1 MLTGNNNARA
11 DFLRLQA
18 VIHLQL
24 GHIRLAQGVARQ
36 SRNAAHGIVSSL
48 RLAARAPAWR
58 CAKPRLREFDPGRAQ
73 NKLLDAAETFLKAG
87 PHLLTGGRRWL

>member
-24 GHIRLAQGVARQ
+24 GHIRLAQESLDKAGTLP
-36 SRNAAHGIVSSL
+36 HGIVSSL

-58 CAKPRLREFDPGRAQ
+58 CAKPRLRSSIPRAGSRTSCSTQ
-73 NKLLDAAETFLKAG
+73 
-87 PHLLTGGRRWL
+87 RRPS